1 MNRDTG
7 TSDAHNLPV
16 LQVEHNV
23 VDPISGFQLT
33 HEEKQH
39 IQPHFCM
46 MICGKPGSGKTTLVK
61 KLVESPELYR
71 DRFDRIL
78 VISPSLGKMGFHVPQ
93 EFSHG
98 EFDLEW
104 IFNNIHEFNL
114 RQEQ

>member
-1 MNRDTG
+1 
-7 TSDAHNLPV
+7 
-16 LQVEHNV
+16 
-23 VDPISGFQLT
+23 
-33 HEEKQH
+33 
-39 IQPHFCM
+39 M

-61 KLVESPELYR
+61 RLVESPELYK

-104 IFNNIHEFNL
+104 IFNNIHEFNV
-114 RQEQ
+114 RQEQQLMEYLRSEDENAVVQNNANKHRIR